1 MCAENGRQRDSF
13 PTTAPSSTTY
23 LSFCGCKHDSTCN
36 YEKKKTYDLHLNTIK
51 KFIYFLIFLIF
62 YIKVIIQRYIPFIS
76 LIYIKR

>member
-36 YEKKKTYDLHLNTIK
+36 YEKKTKKTYDLHLNTIK
-51 KFIYFLIFLIF
+51 KFIYFLNFLIF
-62 YIKVIIQRYIPFIS
+62 YIKVIIQKVYSFYFFN
-76 LIYIKR
+76 LY